1 MHNPNVK
8 IHSVHPPLSAGE
20 GGLDPQPNFQK
31 GGGLTRSQLLE
42 GVTGKE
48 GVTFLGGMV
57 LQFSHK
63 KFSNKKF
70 SH

>member
-31 GGGLTRSQLLE
+31 GGGLDKISTFRGGYWERGGDFSQGE
-42 GVTGKE
+42 GVAIFT
-48 GVTFLGGMV
+48 
-57 LQFSHK
+57 
-63 KFSNKKF
+63 
-70 SH
+70 